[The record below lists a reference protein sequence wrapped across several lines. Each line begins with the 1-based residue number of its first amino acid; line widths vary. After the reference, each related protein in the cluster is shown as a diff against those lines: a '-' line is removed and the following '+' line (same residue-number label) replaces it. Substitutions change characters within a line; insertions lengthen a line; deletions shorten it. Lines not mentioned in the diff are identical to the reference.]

1 MKKIVEVIL
10 QLRILEGNQYE
21 LEQTRLINFLHNIW
35 GNDQGAIYPNDNDK
49 VRLFGIIMTLEKNQ
63 LKFQRL
69 AEGHKDWT
77 GMDDLT
83 MSLANI
89 FISICFDFANEDIGI
104 DLPDNTCDIQGIE
117 SLDPNDRDRMKIER
131 AGKNIICLLYHVS
144 LNIHTYY

>member
-1 MKKIVEVIL
+1 
-10 QLRILEGNQYE
+10 
-21 LEQTRLINFLHNIW
+21 
-35 GNDQGAIYPNDNDK
+35 
-49 VRLFGIIMTLEKNQ
+49 MTLEKNQ

-77 GMDDLT
+77 GLDDPT

-89 FISICFDFANEDIGI
+89 FRLICFDFTNEDIII

-117 SLDPNDRDRMKIER
+117 SLDPNDRNRMKIER
-131 AGKNIICLLYHVS
+131 DGKNIICLLFYVF